1 MSKASNKGVDYG
13 KFDPYFIEQVKGVIA
28 EADRHKYSVSRVYGA
43 YNKAHGKNDK
53 PQTCSSCLRNRVR
66 ELRKWYEGYTK
77 FEAEQKKGETIVEA
91 FVDLGT
97 DEGDTHV
104 EAEVTGEPIKDVEPQ
119 YSDPVAPGFV
129 APALGVIRIPLTEGL
144 PIDFTPNKDNA
155 EKGKVKY
162 ADGTAV
168 KAGTY
173 ATATGD
179 EIAVQPGGKATLK
192 NNDLL

>member
-1 MSKASNKGVDYG
+1 MSKANNKGVDYG
-13 KFDPYFIEQVKGVIA
+13 KFDPCFIEQVKGVIT

-43 YNKAHGKNDK
+43 YNKAYGKNDK

-66 ELRKWYEGYTK
+66 ELRKWYEGYVN
-77 FEAEQKKGETIVEA
+77 FEAEQKKGETIV
-91 FVDLGT
+91 DLGT
-97 DEGDTHV
+97 SEGDTY
-104 EAEVTGEPIKDVEPQ
+104 IEPQ
-119 YSDPVAPGFV
+119 YSDPEAPGFV
-129 APALGVIRIPLTEGL
+129 APALGVIRIPLVEGL

-162 ADGTAV
+162 ADGTSV

-173 ATATGD
+173 VTATGG